1 MEINVKLDI
10 TGLNQLSEAIALLA
24 SAVGVNVGAINT
36 AKEASKIVSAP
47 AQISEPQMVEIPEK
61 QQVAQQ
67 VFENQ
72 SVPVT
77 ENTYTIEQLA
87 VAATALVDAGKR
99 EALVA
104 LLNNYG
110 VNALTTLP
118 KEKYGAVATS
128 LREMGAKI

>member
-24 SAVGVNVGAINT
+24 GAVGVNVGAINT
-36 AKEASKIVSAP
+36 AKEATKIVSAP
-47 AQISEPQMVEIPEK
+47 AQIPEPQMVEIPEK

-118 KEKYGAVATS
+118 KEKYGAFATS

>member
-36 AKEASKIVSAP
+36 AKEATKIVSAP
-47 AQISEPQMVEIPEK
+47 AQIPEPQMVEIPEK

-118 KEKYGAVATS
+118 KEKYGAFATS

>member
-47 AQISEPQMVEIPEK
+47 AQMVEIPEK

-118 KEKYGAVATS
+118 KEKYGAFATS

>member
-36 AKEASKIVSAP
+36 AKEATKIVSAP
-47 AQISEPQMVEIPEK
+47 AQIPEPQMVEIPEK

-72 SVPVT
+72 SAPVT

-118 KEKYGAVATS
+118 KEKYGAFATS

>member
-72 SVPVT
+72 AVPVT

-118 KEKYGAVATS
+118 KEKYGAFATS

>member
-118 KEKYGAVATS
+118 KEKYGAFATS

>member
-47 AQISEPQMVEIPEK
+47 SQISEPQMVEIPEK

-118 KEKYGAVATS
+118 KEKYGAFATS

>member
-24 SAVGVNVGAINT
+24 GAVGVNVGAINT

-47 AQISEPQMVEIPEK
+47 AQIPEPQMVEIPEK

-118 KEKYGAVATS
+118 KEKYGAFATS

>member
-24 SAVGVNVGAINT
+24 GAVGVNVGAINT
-36 AKEASKIVSAP
+36 AKEATKIVSAP
-47 AQISEPQMVEIPEK
+47 AQIPEPQMVEIPEK

-110 VNALTTLP
+110 VNALTKLP
-118 KEKYGAVATS
+118 KEKYGAFATS

>member
-87 VAATALVDAGKR
+87 VAATAFLDAGKR

-118 KEKYGAVATS
+118 KEKYGAFATS

>member
-61 QQVAQQ
+61 QQEAQQ
-67 VFENQ
+67 VFQNS

-118 KEKYGAVATS
+118 KEKYGAFATS

>member
-99 EALVA
+99 EALVS

-118 KEKYGAVATS
+118 KEKYGAFATS

>member
-47 AQISEPQMVEIPEK
+47 AQIPEPQMVEIPEK

-118 KEKYGAVATS
+118 KEKYGAFATS

>member
-36 AKEASKIVSAP
+36 AKEATKIVSAP

-118 KEKYGAVATS
+118 KEKYGAFATS

>member
-118 KEKYGAVATS
+118 KENYGAFATS